1 MLSTMRIAELAR
13 ESGVSAASIKWYVSE
28 GLLPPGERTG
38 YNQTE
43 YGEHHLARLRLIR
56 SLVEVGGLSVAA
68 AKQVLAA
75 ADDPDHPF
83 GNTLGIA
90 QASLPASTT
99 PPSQESRDR
108 VLDVARRQG
117 WSTGSDHPGVTAA
130 AAVLDRFR
138 ALGRDDLAA
147 TLPAYARAAEMVA
160 EADLDTVTKNLD
172 AGPATAAQ
180 TVVIGTVLGDALFA
194 GLRRM
199 AQANES
205 VRRFGFV
212 PGSPS

>member
-1 MLSTMRIAELAR
+1 MRIAELAA

-28 GLLPPGERTG
+28 GLLPAGERTG

-43 YGEHHLARLRLIR
+43 YGDDHLARLRLIR

-68 AKQVLAA
+68 AKQVLLA

-90 QASLPASTT
+90 QASLPRPAS
-99 PPSQESRDR
+99 PPSAESLRR
-108 VLDVARRQG
+108 VADVARRQG
-117 WSTGSDHPGVTAA
+117 WAVHDGNPGLTAA
-130 AAVLDRFR
+130 AAVLDRYL

-147 TLPAYARAAEMVA
+147 VLPAYARAAEVVA
-160 EADLDTVTKNLD
+160 EADIDTISKTLD

-180 TVVIGTVLGDALFA
+180 TVVVGTVLGDALFA

-199 AQANES
+199 AQES
-205 VRRFGFV
+205 ESTRRFT
-212 PGSPS
+212 PTTGSPS

>member
-1 MLSTMRIAELAR
+1 VRIAELAR
-13 ESGVSAASIKWYVSE
+13 LTGVSAASIKWYVSE
-28 GLLPPGERTG
+28 GLLSPGERTG

-43 YGEHHLARLRLIR
+43 YGEDHLARLRLIR
-56 SLVEVGGLSVAA
+56 SLIEVGGLSVAA
-68 AKQVLAA
+68 AKQILIA
-75 ADDPDHPF
+75 ADDPAHPF

-90 QASLPASTT
+90 QASLPTVTT
-99 PPSQESRDR
+99 PPSEESLQR
-108 VLDVARRQG
+108 VADVVRRQG
-117 WSTGSDHPGVTAA
+117 WTFTPDGPGITAA
-130 AAVLDRFR
+130 ATVLDRYR

-147 TLPAYARAAEMVA
+147 TLPAYARAAEVVA

>member
-1 MLSTMRIAELAR
+1 MLSTMRIAELAAA
-13 ESGVSAASIKWYVSE
+13 SGVSATSIKWYVSE

-38 YNQTE
+38 YNQTS
-43 YGEHHLARLRLIR
+43 YDDDHLARLRLIR

-83 GNTLGIA
+83 GDTLGIA
-90 QASLPASTT
+90 QASLPQPTS
-99 PPSQESRDR
+99 PPSAESLHR
-108 VLDVARRQG
+108 VADVARRQG
-117 WSTGSDHPGVTAA
+117 WVVHDGNPGLAAA
-130 AAVLDRFR
+130 AAVLDRYL

-147 TLPAYARAAEMVA
+147 TLPAYARAAEVVA
-160 EADLDTVTKNLD
+160 EADLDTISKTLD

-180 TVVIGTVLGDALFA
+180 TVVVGTVLGDALLA

-199 AQANES
+199 AQESES
-205 VRRFGFV
+205 VRRFGYT

>member
-1 MLSTMRIAELAR
+1 MRIAELAA

-28 GLLPPGERTG
+28 GLLPAGERTG

-43 YGEHHLARLRLIR
+43 YGDDHLTRLRLIR

-68 AKQVLAA
+68 AKQVLLA

-90 QASLPASTT
+90 QASLPQPAS
-99 PPSQESRDR
+99 PPSPESRQR
-108 VLDVARRQG
+108 VADVARRQG
-117 WSTGSDHPGVTAA
+117 WAVHDGNPGLVAA

-138 ALGRDDLAA
+138 ALGRDDLTAV
-147 TLPAYARAAEMVA
+147 LPAYARAAEVVA
-160 EADLDTVTKNLD
+160 EADVDTISKTLD

-180 TVVIGTVLGDALFA
+180 TVVVGTVLGDALFA

-199 AQANES
+199 AQES
-205 VRRFGFV
+205 ESARRFT
-212 PGSPS
+212 PTTGSPS